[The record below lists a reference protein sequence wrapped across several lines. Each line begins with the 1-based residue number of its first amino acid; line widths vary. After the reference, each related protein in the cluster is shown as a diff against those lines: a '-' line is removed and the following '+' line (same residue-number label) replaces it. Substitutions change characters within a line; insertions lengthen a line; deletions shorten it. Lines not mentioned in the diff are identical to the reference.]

1 MNIVKKLLNM
11 KVDIEKRDA
20 QGKTGYDYLNE

>member
-11 KVDIEKRDA
+11 KVDVEKRDA
-20 QGKTGYDYLNE
+20 QGKTGYDYLND